1 MQHVPWFRRLTRE
14 DLAQARDEVLS
25 RALTIPTTGSPH
37 RLYRPLP
44 ASPTRPRKAQPNKA
58 VFLTPPKMEPN
69 VELAP
74 AQPTMRYMP
83 LAQPYWSADGFRYLA
98 AWLDKLSPT
107 AFKVASY
114 MPYQQLCGIVFV
126 SQPVAASL
134 RQIAAGTGLGKT
146 TVVAAVKEAVEVGV
160 VRIEPHEK
168 GAPGTRAN
176 RYTINWGAQLP
187 RGEV

>member
-1 MQHVPWFRRLTRE
+1 MQHVTWFRRLSRE
-14 DLAQARDEVLS
+14 ELAQARDEVLS
-25 RALTIPTTGSPH
+25 RVSIPTIGSQN
-37 RLYRPLP
+37 RLHLPLS

-58 VFLTPPKMEPN
+58 ASLTPQKVEPK

-98 AWLDKLSPT
+98 AWLDKLSPS

-114 MPYQQLCGIVFV
+114 MAYQQLRGIVFV

-134 RQIAAGTGLGKT
+134 REIAAGTALGKT
-146 TVVAAVKEAVEVGV
+146 AVVAAVKEAVEVGV
-160 VRIEPHEK
+160 VRLEPHKK

-176 RYTINWGAQLP
+176 RYTINWGAKLP
-187 RGEV
+187 SGEV